1 MKRLLCSVI
10 GGMTLISGAAW
21 GAAITLT
28 ANLPPDS
35 GEYRTPAQVHAAY
48 AAGVLIELDNIQHH
62 FFLNITHPPCG
73 PGCEMDQ
80 FNSTVDADLFVNG
93 APQGHV
99 VLTGQVMVQILG
111 YNVGTPGTPFPT
123 EMLQLNLSG
132 LTPLGPVL
140 VRESPEL
147 HSFGQTEIDDL
158 GNGTFRIDSF
168 FDVFTELS
176 LDGGQNWIPSN
187 GSSLV
192 SLQETPEPGTF
203 VLSGLALAGLGFLTR
218 RRRAGR

>member
-10 GGMTLISGAAW
+10 GGMTFITGAAW

-28 ANLPPDS
+28 PGLPPDS

-48 AAGVLIELDNIQHH
+48 ATGIGLVELDNVRHH
-62 FFLNITHPPCG
+62 FFLNITHPPC

-80 FNSTVDADLFVNG
+80 FDSTVDADLFING
-93 APQGHV
+93 APQGHIV
-99 VLTGQVMVQILG
+99 MTGLVLVQVFG
-111 YNVGTPGTPFPT
+111 YNVGPPGTPGTPFPT

-132 LTPLGPVL
+132 GGPFL
-140 VRESPEL
+140 VRESPSL
-147 HSFGQTEIDDL
+147 PSQGQTRIDDL

-176 LDGGQNWIPSN
+176 IDGGTNWTPSI
-187 GSSLV
+187 GSTRV